1 MTMSITMIQTRM
13 GESGSLLTAG
23 STCSVSDAFGLAMI
37 GAGYASDTNNVR
49 RQPVNDAG
57 TVTSYTAAQLTA
69 LAAAG
74 RLTPYATYVGSR
86 YVRKL
91 ALSGSELEDLRYS
104 QAVQAPYKM
113 VIFGDS
119 RAQWANSS
127 TLIGQAK
134 QNVSTERGAFIA
146 GYLGDTMLVGAFGI
160 SGDKLITSSSTTGWN
175 GSARSNSKTLVNA
188 MSLRPDVVVV
198 QYGINDGSGATSAQ
212 LIDNQKA
219 LVSKLL
225 TAGMKVCLQSI
236 MTFDPTASG
245 NTYFGDAPGAAAELV
260 KIQETTAAMSAWMAG
275 MPNAVFVDINP
286 SIALANGYLDPNNI
300 VDTSGVHPN
309 TRCGQQIGYVTAAAI
324 RQLLPARTP
333 SAYSLGPLENPNFI
347 DWGTGLGANTFS
359 QANVVGTMSVSAGT
373 WGIDA
378 TTGLP
383 YVECTMTPSALSGG
397 VASALFGVTATGV
410 AGTTATDHFFALN
423 VGDVLQASARVV
435 VDDGAD
441 NRATGLQ
448 AVVFRCRQYDNAH
461 TLKVSTDVGTA
472 AGTLLS
478 TGTLPLKVDALLHTS
493 PFSSTQSSATS
504 SVAAPASNRGLY
516 AAVVVETTTL
526 APIRVRM
533 VAPSIRVV
541 SKPQPVTVTAGA
553 SPYFWFNGPQPFTA
567 DDWVNT
573 GSNVMLTIA
582 PGSGGTISV
591 IELTRG
597 PTVSGVAS
605 LLVDTKLTSGVFTLA
620 PGDGVRITWAT
631 TAPVLTYTPI

>member
-1 MTMSITMIQTRM
+1 MVDDGGIIVGQR
-13 GESGSLLTAG
+13 
-23 STCSVSDAFGLAMI
+23 LA
-37 GAGYASDTNNVR
+37 D
-49 RQPVNDAG
+49 G
-57 TVTSYTAAQLTA
+57 TVVAANVNRQYTAAELSA

-74 RLTPYATYVGSR
+74 GLTPYAAYIGGRT
-86 YVRKL
+86 VRKL
-91 ALSGSELEDLRYS
+91 ALSTTELEDLRYA
-104 QAVQAPYKM
+104 QTVQTPYKM
-113 VIFGDS
+113 AIFGDS
-119 RAQWANSS
+119 RAQWGNSS

-146 GYLGDTMLVGAFGI
+146 GYLLDTMLVGSFGI
-160 SGDKLITSSSTTGWN
+160 SGDKLITSSATTGWN
-175 GSARSNSKTLVNA
+175 GISRANSKTLVNMMA
-188 MSLRPDVVVV
+188 LRPDVVVV

-212 LIDNQKA
+212 LIDAQKS

-225 TAGMKVCLQSI
+225 TAGAKVCLQSI

-260 KIQETTAAMSAWMAG
+260 KINEVTAAMSAWMAG
-275 MPNAVFVDINP
+275 MPNCVFVDINP
-286 SIALANGYLDPNNI
+286 SIALPSGYLDPTYI

-309 TRCGQQIGYVTAAAI
+309 TRCGQRIGYVTAQAI
-324 RQLLPARTP
+324 RNLLPQKTP
-333 SAYSLGPLENPNFI
+333 SAYSLGPLDNPNFI
-347 DWGTGLGANTFS
+347 DWGTGLGSNLFS
-359 QANVVGTMSVSAGT
+359 QANVVGTMAVSGMT
-373 WGIDA
+373 WGID
-378 TTGLP
+378 TETGIP
-383 YVECTMTPSALSGG
+383 YAECTMTPSALSGG
-397 VASALFGVTATGV
+397 VASANFGVTATGV
-410 AGTTATDHFFALN
+410 AGTTTTDHFFALN

-435 VDDGAD
+435 IDDGAGGI
-441 NRATGLQ
+441 ASGVQ
-448 AVVFRCRQYDNAH
+448 AMLLRCRQYDNAH
-461 TLKVSTDVGTA
+461 TLKVSTDVGTCTGA
-472 AGTLLS
+472 LLS

-516 AAVVVETTTL
+516 VMVSVETTTL
-526 APIRVRM
+526 SPIRVRLI
-533 VAPSIRVV
+533 APSIRVV

-553 SPYFWFNGPQPFTA
+553 SPYFWFNLPQPFTA

-573 GSNVMLTIA
+573 GGNVMLTIA
-582 PGSGGTISV
+582 PGAGGTISV